1 MENVDFSFWENYFAG
16 RQARFAGL
24 PWADDYRLTPR
35 ERARVAPALRRFQR
49 GESSDGAQLLAQ
61 ATAQGQA
68 GYLAALRLFI
78 KEEQTHASALGRF
91 MHRQG
96 IAKAKT
102 DWMDV
107 IFRWL
112 RHRSGLANAIN
123 TLLVAETVSM
133 VFYTVLERATHSP
146 LLRAICQQILV
157 DEEMHLRFQVYT
169 RRYLLHPATG
179 AARRLWHRGLSAAL
193 LFGSAALLL
202 LQHGAVFRAAGYDF
216 YDFIA
221 ALWLVRR
228 RLCALET
235 SPDPVVPPSLLAR
248 AAVALY

>member
-1 MENVDFSFWENYFAG
+1 
-16 RQARFAGL
+16 
-24 PWADDYRLTPR
+24 
-35 ERARVAPALRRFQR
+35 VAPALRRFQR

-61 ATAQGQA
+61 AAALGHP

-78 KEEQTHASALGRF
+78 KEEQTHASVLGRF

-96 IAKAKT
+96 MRKAKT
-102 DWMDV
+102 DWMDTV
-107 IFRWL
+107 FRWL

-133 VFYTVLERATHSP
+133 VFYSALERATRSP
-146 LLRAICQQILV
+146 LLQAICQQILV

-169 RRYLLHPATG
+169 RRYLLRPATG
-179 AARRLWHRGLSAAL
+179 AGRRLWHRMLSAVL
-193 LFGSAALLL
+193 LFGSAGLLR
-202 LQHGAVFRAAGYDF
+202 LQHGALFRAAGYDF

-221 ALWLVRR
+221 GLWLVRH
-228 RLCALET
+228 RLRTLET
-235 SPDPVVPPSLLAR
+235 GSDPVVPPSLLAR